1 MNTRDEHRPD
11 EHRIELDNLLDRM
24 DAPPPSSA
32 LMGRI
37 MAEAET
43 TPRSI
48 ANWMQS
54 LWAQTA
60 ALMAAAVLGLTVGL
74 VEAAEVSD
82 QDDLFSAQDYTQST
96 SVESWFGED
105 GE

>member
-11 EHRIELDNLLDRM
+11 EHRIELDSLLDRV
-24 DAPPPSSA
+24 DAPPPSAA

-37 MAEAET
+37 MAEAEA
-43 TPRSI
+43 TPRPI

-54 LWAQTA
+54 LWAQLAT
-60 ALMAAAVLGLTVGL
+60 LIAAAAIGLTVGL

-82 QDDLFSAQDYTQST
+82 NNDLFSAQDFTQST
-96 SVESWFGED
+96 SLENWFGED